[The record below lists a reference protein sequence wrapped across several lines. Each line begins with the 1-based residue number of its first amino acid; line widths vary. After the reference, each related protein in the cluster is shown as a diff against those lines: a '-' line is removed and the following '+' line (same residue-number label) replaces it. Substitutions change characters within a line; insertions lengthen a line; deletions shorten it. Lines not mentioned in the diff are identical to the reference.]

1 MTVVKWYPSREVGSF
16 QDSVNRLFDNFFR
29 SPVQKDND
37 LAATSW
43 MPAVDIYETENEVV
57 LKAELP
63 EVDVNDL
70 DINAENNVLTIRGVR
85 KLSSEIK
92 EENYHRIERTYGTF
106 SRSFNLPG
114 TVDASRI
121 SANYKDG
128 ILKIALPKREE
139 SKPRKVSIQVDK
151 D

>member
-1 MTVVKWYPSREVGSF
+1 MTVVKWYPSREAGAF